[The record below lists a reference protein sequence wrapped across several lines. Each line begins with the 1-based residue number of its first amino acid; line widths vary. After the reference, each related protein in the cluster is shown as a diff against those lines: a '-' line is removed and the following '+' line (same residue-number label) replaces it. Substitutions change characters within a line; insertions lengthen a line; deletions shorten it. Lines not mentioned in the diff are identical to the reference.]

1 MKNFLWFE
9 KSHLQS
15 SKFIEIQENSSLRL
29 LIKLNIYQC
38 SRKFSSNFI
47 ENLSKF
53 SSNLTNQLI
62 IELKFPRKFKEISSG
77 LRNGFLIQLKVHR
90 NSEIFLWFEESIPH
104 RARNLSKFKEIFH
117 WFELIDLKIIEFQG
131 KFPPVPEIS

>member
-90 NSEIFLWFEESIPH
+90 NSEKFSSGSRNRFLIELEIYQNS
-104 RARNLSKFKEIFH
+104 RKFSTG
-117 WFELIDLKIIEFQG
+117 LN
-131 KFPPVPEIS
+131 S